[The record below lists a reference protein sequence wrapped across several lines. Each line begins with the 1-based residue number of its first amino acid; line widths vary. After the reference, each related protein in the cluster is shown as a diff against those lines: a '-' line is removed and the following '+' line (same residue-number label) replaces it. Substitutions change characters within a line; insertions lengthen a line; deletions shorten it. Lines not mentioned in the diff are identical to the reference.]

1 MTDNLRTWFDAH
13 ERDYQSVLARL
24 HEHRTTLLEGSISDA
39 ADMLKKSYDNAV
51 LSIKTEKDRHER
63 AFTGLY
69 AGNLSRKDA
78 ALETVYGGNKKNWL
92 ARTHNTVDWRN
103 VALAVR
109 AHARERRWSDCLD
122 AVVDNLVGV
131 SYRKASFMLAMVG
144 LYEYACVDSNVA
156 QFAGLE
162 ESEGSAL
169 EFDDAAD
176 YMATCNEIF
185 TELPVDAPLFVIQW
199 AVYDYQRGEHAR
211 HMAFYREL

>member
-1 MTDNLRTWFDAH
+1 MTELQSWFDAH
-13 ERDYQSVLARL
+13 ERDYQAVLARL

-63 AFTGLY
+63 AFTALY
-69 AGNLSRKDA
+69 AGDLTRKEA
-78 ALETVYGGNKKNWL
+78 ALETVYGGNKKNWM

-109 AHARERRWSDCLD
+109 AHAREGRWNDLLD